1 MTDLL
6 TGRGIVKRFGGI
18 TAINGLDFA
27 VPEGSVFGIM
37 GPNGAGKTALLNVI
51 TGLYRADGGSIHFDG
66 DELVGRSA
74 HGIARLGLA
83 RTFQNVRLF
92 SSLTMREQ
100 VLTGMHQRRRFSGW
114 QSILLDPR
122 ERTERRACGHHAEEL
137 LAQLGLSDVDR
148 FAETLSYGD
157 QRRVEIARA
166 LASEPRLLLLDE
178 PTAGMNPAEAAA
190 LGELI
195 LQVRDGGVTVLL
207 IEHNMKLIADYCDEA
222 LVINFGEPL
231 ATGAPLDC
239 IANSAV
245 QDAYFGR
252 RSDAERVEALRVLR
266 RDRGR

>member
-1 MTDLL
+1 MSELL

-18 TAINGLDFA
+18 TAINGLDFT
-27 VPEGSVFGIM
+27 VPEGSVYGIM

-51 TGLYRADGGSIHFDG
+51 TGLYRADGGSLEFDG
-66 DELVGRSA
+66 HQLVGRSA
-74 HGIARLGLA
+74 HSIARWGIA

-92 SSLTMREQ
+92 SSLTVREQ
-100 VLTGMHQRRRFSGW
+100 VLTGMHQTRRFSGW
-114 QSILLDPR
+114 QSVFLSPR
-122 ERTERRACGHHAEEL
+122 ERAERRDCEHRAEEI
-137 LAQLGLSDVDR
+137 LARVGLEDIDR

-190 LGELI
+190 LGDLI
-195 LQVRDGGVTVLL
+195 LQVRDAGVTVIL

-222 LVINFGEPL
+222 LVVNFGERL
-231 ATGAPLDC
+231 AAGAPLDC
-239 IANSAV
+239 IADSAV